1 MTSSSRKSS
10 LSSSRL
16 LSLVSSFGASTE
28 RSGIAAALGA
38 AVFLGLTPVLGK
50 IALALGVAPLAVVAW
65 RTGLATLLLLIPIAL
80 LQRRYL
86 YIFPAGLLGCG
97 LAGLLNG
104 AGSILFYM
112 ALQRLEASVG
122 QLLFSL
128 YPFFVALWMI
138 VDGQTPSRLTFAR
151 IALAIGGVLLLTTF
165 QARPSDPVGIL
176 MMLGAA
182 ALYALHLPIN
192 QRVLYEVPPPTV
204 TLYTLIAMTAVVVPA
219 FVVFGRG
226 TMITPTAWYPILGLT
241 LVTLLSRLSLFLGVK
256 QIGGMQTAVL
266 GLAEILVTV
275 SFSGLWLHETLS
287 ALQWV
292 GAATLVSSLLLVR
305 FEHPAPRRA
314 DMKGW
319 FAWIRP
325 PRLPR
330 DAPWSPH
337 E

>member
-1 MTSSSRKSS
+1 
-10 LSSSRL
+10 
-16 LSLVSSFGASTE
+16 
-28 RSGIAAALGA
+28 
-38 AVFLGLTPVLGK
+38 VFLGLTPVLGK
-50 IALALGVAPLAVVAW
+50 IALTLGVPPLALVAW
-65 RTGLATLLLLIPIAL
+65 RTGLATLLLLVPIGL

-86 YIFPAGLLGCG
+86 YIFPAGLLGCT

-128 YPFFVALWMI
+128 YPFFVAMWMI
-138 VDGQTPSRLTFAR
+138 LDGQAPSKLTFAR
-151 IALAIGGVLLLTTF
+151 IAMAISGVLLLTTF
-165 QARPSDPVGIL
+165 QARPRDPAGIL
-176 MMLGAA
+176 MMLAAA

-204 TLYTLIAMTAVVVPA
+204 TLYTLMAMTAVVVPA
-219 FVVFGRG
+219 FLLFGGGAVVS
-226 TMITPTAWYPILGLT
+226 PAAWYPIIALT
-241 LVTLLSRLSLFLGVK
+241 LVTCLSRLSLFLGVK

-275 SFSGLWLHETLS
+275 LFSGLWLRETLS
-287 ALQWV
+287 TLQWV
-292 GAATLVSSLLLVR
+292 GAATLISSLLLVR
-305 FEHPAPRRA
+305 FERPAARRP

-325 PRLPR
+325 PSLPR
-330 DAPWSPH
+330 DAPWGPH

>member
-10 LSSSRL
+10 LLSNRL
-16 LSLVSSFGASTE
+16 SGLVSSLGASTQS
-28 RSGIAAALGA
+28 SGIAAALGA

-50 IALALGVAPLAVVAW
+50 IALTLGVAPLALVAW
-65 RTGLATLLLLIPIAL
+65 RTGLATLLLLVPIAL
-80 LQRRYL
+80 LQRHYL
-86 YIFPAGLLGCG
+86 YIFPAGLLGCA
-97 LAGLLNG
+97 LAGVLNG

-138 VDGQTPSRLTFAR
+138 VDGQLPGRFTLAR
-151 IALAIGGVLLLTTF
+151 IALAVSGVFLLTALR
-165 QARPSDPVGIL
+165 ARPSDPVGIV
-176 MMLGAA
+176 MMLAAA

-192 QRVLYEVPPPTV
+192 QRVLYEVPAPTV
-204 TLYTLIAMTAVVVPA
+204 TLYTLMAMTAVVVPA
-219 FVVFGRG
+219 FLLFGG
-226 TMITPTAWYPILGLT
+226 GAQISPTAWYPILGLT
-241 LVTLLSRLSLFLGVK
+241 LVTCLSRLSLFLGVK

-275 SFSGLWLHETLS
+275 VFSGVWLHERLS
-287 ALQWV
+287 ALQLI
-292 GAATLVSSLLLVR
+292 GAATLVSSLLLVKY
-305 FEHPAPRRA
+305 EPPAPRRA
-314 DMKGW
+314 DVKGW

-330 DAPWSPH
+330 DAPWAPH